1 MVITTAIAH
10 QDKWVLWQGRLEVEG
25 CSFVYSLRGYSYMV
39 TPYGARLQ
47 LGRDHE
53 IMPFLHGRF
62 AAAGSFVVCPP
73 SMLDDSVVGI
83 LVYTGATTH
92 VAGALWAT
100 RLALL
105 PGVGISARTVG
116 GSVPAGLGRG
126 TLELNFRVGASPPPS
141 ELDVALSDPRYSG
154 PLLQGRRVRLP
165 AADVSTFCGSPFDD
179 TDPVTGPVCCATGA
193 GKFAA
198 RTVPPGTKPRRPCLF
213 APLSDHAVVA
223 VRLGFTDA
231 AVLRATFDFLTGIS
245 NFWVPAGY
253 EPLDESL
260 CLAARRAR
268 PLRHRR
274 VGDSQAAAGS
284 FGIGK
289 RCCIDWTRMFECSH
303 EGNWSGLIFVEAKT

>member
-1 MVITTAIAH
+1 MLPAKILRHAREFARYIRNFDYEEADDGILFPTARVTLAGEYE
-10 QDKWVLWQGRLEVEG
+10 DYVG
-25 CSFVYSLRGYSYMV
+25 V
-39 TPYGARLQ
+39 TPN
-47 LGRDHE
+47 
-53 IMPFLHGRF
+53 
-62 AAAGSFVVCPP
+62 
-73 SMLDDSVVGI
+73 I
-83 LVYTGATTH
+83 LPTE
-92 VAGALWAT
+92 
-100 RLALL
+100 
-105 PGVGISARTVG
+105 S
-116 GSVPAGLGRG
+116 
-126 TLELNFRVGASPPPS
+126 LNHI
-141 ELDVALSDPRYSG
+141 LDVALSDPRYSG

-193 GKFAA
+193 DKFAA

-245 NFWVPAGY
+245 NFRVPAGY
-253 EPLDESL
+253 EPLDGSL

-303 EGNWSGLIFVEAKT
+303 EGNRSGLIFVEAKT